1 MEDIKIGEQI
11 PIHENNDGKITSIV
25 VHDARISPISH
36 HQTIEELLSE
46 LSRLQEQHIDQEF
59 ENYEHKYPFYT
70 T

>member
-1 MEDIKIGEQI
+1 MEEIKIGEQI

-25 VHDARISPISH
+25 VNDARISPISH

-46 LSRLQEQHIDQEF
+46 LSRSQEQNIDQEF